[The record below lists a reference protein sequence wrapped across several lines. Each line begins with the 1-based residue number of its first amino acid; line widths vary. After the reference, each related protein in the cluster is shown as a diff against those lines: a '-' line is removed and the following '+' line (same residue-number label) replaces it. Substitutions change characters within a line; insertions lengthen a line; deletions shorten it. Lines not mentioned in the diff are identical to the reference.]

1 MPVLREEIT
10 KTLAFFSFWFVLIA
24 ICTILVALDGQDFE
38 STITAVYTCIG
49 NVGPGLEYAVQQA
62 ALRRFPHSP
71 GWSCPLPCLQG
82 VWKFIRS

>member
-1 MPVLREEIT
+1 MREEIT

-49 NVGPGLEYAVQQA
+49 NVGP
-62 ALRRFPHSP
+62 
-71 GWSCPLPCLQG
+71 
-82 VWKFIRS
+82 